1 MLVKIDKKGTVDG
14 FVDLLKSIESDESV
28 KGIAILACD
37 ENGFTPQDV
46 DEHLKNSKKTI
57 FGGIFPQ
64 ILSNKEKLTKG
75 TIIAGITQEL
85 KTSIVDD
92 ISNNEKDL
100 DESLEEVF
108 EDEDLNKKT
117 MFVFIDGLSK
127 RISALND
134 AMFNNW
140 GITSNYIGGGAGSLS
155 FVQKPCIFTN
165 KGLLQDVA
173 VLALSDVKSGVG
185 VAHGWKPIS
194 EPLKVTEVDR
204 NVVISLNWEPAFKVY
219 REIVDKFSDKSF
231 KDVEFFDLA
240 KGYPF
245 GITKM
250 SDEMVVRDPI
260 ALDGDK
266 MICVGEVPQG
276 SFVNILQ
283 GNKDSL
289 VEGAKHALKL
299 AGDSFEKNHSKENA
313 ENLSTFFIDCISRVL
328 FLEDDFSEELD
339 TVYNDNTLIG
349 ALTLGEIANTG
360 TAYLEF
366 YNKTSVVALLEE

>member
-1 MLVKIDKKGTVDG
+1 
-14 FVDLLKSIESDESV
+14 
-28 KGIAILACD
+28 
-37 ENGFTPQDV
+37 
-46 DEHLKNSKKTI
+46 
-57 FGGIFPQ
+57 
-64 ILSNKEKLTKG
+64 
-75 TIIAGITQEL
+75 
-85 KTSIVDD
+85 
-92 ISNNEKDL
+92 
-100 DESLEEVF
+100 
-108 EDEDLNKKT
+108 
-117 MFVFIDGLSK
+117 
-127 RISALND
+127 
-134 AMFNNW
+134 
-140 GITSNYIGGGAGSLS
+140 
-155 FVQKPCIFTN
+155 
-165 KGLLQDVA
+165 
-173 VLALSDVKSGVG
+173 
-185 VAHGWKPIS
+185 
-194 EPLKVTEVDR
+194 
-204 NVVISLNWEPAFKVY
+204 
-219 REIVDKFSDKSF
+219 
-231 KDVEFFDLA
+231 
-240 KGYPF
+240 
-245 GITKM
+245 M

-299 AGDSFEKNHSKENA
+299 AGDSFEKNHSKENV